1 MKAYKHHIFSPY
13 RVCPIGA
20 HVDHQHGLV
29 TGFAIDK
36 GVDLFFDVRED
47 TLVKLS
53 SETFGG
59 ELEFDITVPAQ
70 VRQKQWGDYARGA
83 KYALQKRFRLT
94 RGIEGVIR
102 GSLPVG
108 GLSSSAAV
116 LIAYVM
122 AFARAN
128 GIELQPFEVAQIA
141 SEAEREYI
149 GLNNGLLDQACIALG
164 RRDGLLFLDCDS
176 NEYRVIARNPDMPP
190 FEIGIFFSGLTRG
203 IEGVIRGSLPV
214 GGLSSSAAVLIA
226 YVLAFAR
233 ANGIELQPFEVA
245 QIASEAEREY
255 IGLNNGLLDQACI
268 ALGRRDGL
276 LFLDCDS
283 NEYRVIARN
292 PDMPPFEI
300 GIFFSGLTRSLVN
313 SDYNLRVFECKTA
326 AWNMLAYM
334 DQPLKPFDKTFLRDI
349 PKAVFEK
356 TRIAMPQRFARRAEH
371 FYSEYRRVRQGVT
384 AWETGNLKL
393 FGKLCFDSCESSI
406 HNYEC
411 GSPELIGIYEILRSL
426 PGVYGGRFSGAGF
439 KGAVIAL
446 VDPAHKEDVERELT
460 RRYLE
465 EFPEYEKTFKVFW
478 VQPDDGAR
486 FV

>member
-1 MKAYKHHIFSPY
+1 MKAYKYHIFSPY

-36 GVDLFFDVRED
+36 GVDLFFNVRED

-122 AFARAN
+122 
-128 GIELQPFEVAQIA
+128 
-141 SEAEREYI
+141 
-149 GLNNGLLDQACIALG
+149 
-164 RRDGLLFLDCDS
+164 
-176 NEYRVIARNPDMPP
+176 
-190 FEIGIFFSGLTRG
+190 
-203 IEGVIRGSLPV
+203 
-214 GGLSSSAAVLIA
+214 
-226 YVLAFAR
+226 AFAR